1 VKRLILADVH
11 ANLPAFEAVL
21 RDAPG
26 TDEVLFLGDIIGYG
40 PHPAECLDLLRSL
53 APIAIIG
60 NHDAEAVRRANENA
74 WSESAHDVWLRWTL
88 NRLNGDHLAYLRT
101 LPSSLQLSVGTQQA
115 TVIHQ
120 TPGPRYLRPSSTA
133 PELAE
138 ALAGVPGDLVYCG
151 HVHRAMR
158 HRLGDREL
166 VCFPA
171 VGQARNRDP
180 RAGYAIETDGELEF
194 RYVDYDL
201 GRTAR
206 DTAAIPLPPDFAA
219 RWQRFL
225 LTGYDPD
232 WSRE

>member
-1 VKRLILADVH
+1 
-11 ANLPAFEAVL
+11 
-21 RDAPG
+21 
-26 TDEVLFLGDIIGYG
+26 
-40 PHPAECLDLLRSL
+40 
-53 APIAIIG
+53 
-60 NHDAEAVRRANENA
+60 
-74 WSESAHDVWLRWTL
+74 
-88 NRLNGDHLAYLRT
+88 
-101 LPSSLQLSVGTQQA
+101 
-115 TVIHQ
+115 
-120 TPGPRYLRPSSTA
+120 
-133 PELAE
+133 
-138 ALAGVPGDLVYCG
+138 
-151 HVHRAMR
+151 MR